1 MSQPYD
7 VFVSYSREDKSRV
20 LPWVEELKKGSVSVF
35 FDTESLLG
43 GSKWQNDIAE
53 AIRTAKLVMLFVS
66 RASVASEF
74 VPKELA
80 LSVDMKK
87 DILPVLLEETEIRGQ
102 VAFCIA
108 GLHRIEAYDPDLRK
122 VWGNI
127 QASLGRVGISWK
139 PPSRFLIDDVR
150 QRSRDVALDGGP
162 GNVRVN
168 RERDPKPAPAPTP
181 TPTPAPRP
189 EPEESE
195 EIAQTGG
202 WLRAWFVLMAAAL
215 GIILFFW
222 LDGPSW
228 LKSKTGFVHKVEPVT
243 PKPEP
248 KPIPKPE
255 LVETLEEEAQRTATE
270 YYQAAN
276 QNPASQLDYLA
287 EPVDYL
293 AHPGWTKADVR
304 ADLESYAKKWT
315 HQQITMLKM
324 PVARVVEVGKIVE
337 CDVPLRCTSENAVVK
352 NITSFTGRL
361 RLQLIG
367 SALKIV
373 SVSELPGTRK
383 SEPLKF
389 DRVAQ
394 EKKAIEHVARAMTSG
409 SSNSNMTPEAVAA
422 MYEEESDY
430 LGRTKKPRAEIAT
443 EVGNVIARL
452 KSQQKYQQF
461 HVLEAP
467 EIVQGLGT
475 DLVEVKAA
483 VGFLVSSLAGGVQI
497 EKGWVRS
504 VYFVHFTAN
513 GTPLIQKEAVV
524 ERGK

>member
-1 MSQPYD
+1 MPPRSQPYD
-7 VFVSYSREDKSRV
+7 VFVSYAREDLQRV
-20 LPWVEELKKGSVSVF
+20 GVWIEELKKGGVSAF
-35 FDTESLLG
+35 FDMESLLYG
-43 GSKWQNDIAE
+43 AHWQSEITE
-53 AIRTAKLVMLFVS
+53 AVRTAKMVIVFISSSSL
-66 RASVASEF
+66 ASDF
-74 VPKELA
+74 VPKELSLA
-80 LSVDMKK
+80 VDMRKN
-87 DILPVLLEETEIRGQ
+87 ILPVLLEDVEVTGQ
-102 VAFCIA
+102 ILFCIT
-108 GLHRIEAYDPDLRK
+108 GLHRVEAYNKELK
-122 VWGNI
+122 EVWLKI
-127 QASLGRVGISWK
+127 QAALQHAGVEWK
-139 PPSRFLIDDVR
+139 SPSRRLIDDVR
-150 QRSRDVALDGGP
+150 QRSRDVVLDDGP
-162 GNVRVN
+162 GNVRIN
-168 RERDPKPAPAPTP
+168 RERDPKPASAPTP

-202 WLRAWFVLMAAAL
+202 WLRAWFVLMTAAL

-222 LDGPSW
+222 MDGPSW
-228 LKSKTGFVHKVEPVT
+228 LKSKTGFVHKIETVT

-255 LVETLEEEAQRTATE
+255 LVETLEQEAQRTATE

-287 EPVDYL
+287 EQVDYL

-315 HQQITMLKM
+315 HQQITMLKT

-383 SEPLKF
+383 SEPLQF
-389 DRVAQ
+389 QPEAQ
-394 EKKAIEHVARAMTSG
+394 RKVVHDFITKAVRSG
-409 SSNSNMTPEAVAA
+409 SSDSGMTPEAIAA
-422 MYEEESDY
+422 MYVEKPDY
-430 LGRTKKPRAEIAT
+430 FGRIAT
-443 EVGNVIARL
+443 HPDIIQETRNLITLWENR
-452 KSQQKYQQF
+452 SYR
-461 HVLEAP
+461 VLEPP
-467 EIVQGLGT
+467 EVQSGLGT
-475 DLVEVKAA
+475 PDVEVK
-483 VGFLVSSLAGGVQI
+483 VGLDYHVSSPSRGGKTNQ
-497 EKGWVRS
+497 GWVRS
-504 VYFVHFTAN
+504 AYLVHFSAD
-513 GTPLIQKEAVV
+513 GTPLIQKHAEV